1 VTNII
6 KIENKNG
13 ELFVDSRL
21 VAKTLGVEHESII
34 RLVKEHP
41 DDFRFLR
48 FEIGEIAGKGQP
60 EKYLALPEREALL
73 LLTYTKNTDEAK
85 AAKRHLVD
93 AFLAMHKKLQER
105 AEPPVLSPRGEAL
118 RESLAITFEFLRPAE
133 SGKILLMRK
142 AFKDAGLPIACLPD
156 YCEEQVT
163 QSATA
168 LLKKFGSGLSAISFN
183 HHMERL
189 GFLSSIPRPSSKG
202 GVKYYWSITE
212 AGLKYGKNLINE
224 NNPKE
229 TQPHWYE
236 KTFPQLLKMA
246 ENHALVGV
254 GN

>member
-1 VTNII
+1 MI
-6 KIENKNG
+6 
-13 ELFVDSRL
+13 
-21 VAKTLGVEHESII
+21 
-34 RLVKEHP
+34 
-41 DDFRFLR
+41 
-48 FEIGEIAGKGQP
+48 
-60 EKYLALPEREALL
+60 
-73 LLTYTKNTDEAK
+73 
-85 AAKRHLVD
+85 
-93 AFLAMHKKLQER
+93 
-105 AEPPVLSPRGEAL
+105 
-118 RESLAITFEFLRPAE
+118 
-133 SGKILLMRK
+133 RK
-142 AFKDAGLPIACLPD
+142 ACKECDIPASFLPD
-156 YCEEQVT
+156 YSEEQVT

-202 GVKYYWSITE
+202 LVKYYWSITE
-212 AGLKYGKNLINE
+212 EGLKYGKNLINE